1 MRPRYYPP
9 IFSNREWTRR
19 KTRINREWTRMDAN
33 RGDKN
38 DGWEQVTANREW
50 TRRKMRINRE
60 WTRMDANRGDKND
73 GWEQSPSVHH
83 YGTPVPTSPL
93 FAFIRVHSRLIF
105 VFHSHPFAV
114 RKNLCN
120 LRIIHFRGFRLLDL
134 LGLLVVAP
142 WLCVISADAQVLPA
156 PFGLQWGETSSRILS
171 FAERAGSGIQIR
183 SGSAERE
190 TIEVRGPFS
199 NQRYQRLGFTFQAD
213 RLVQVAVYY
222 PALEDSNQ
230 ARELLATLRREL
242 EQSFGPGQLLET
254 GSEKNADG
262 HLETRR
268 VFRWEREGC
277 AIWLISM
284 QVGNTTEDTSPL
296 GEISV
301 VYANLGLGRQLEIE
315 SQASG
320 DR

>member
-1 MRPRYYPP
+1 MDV
-9 IFSNREWTRR
+9 NR
-19 KTRINREWTRMDAN
+19 K
-33 RGDKN
+33 
-38 DGWEQVTANREW
+38 
-50 TRRKMRINRE
+50 
-60 WTRMDANRGDKND
+60 
-73 GWEQSPSVHH
+73 
-83 YGTPVPTSPL
+83 PV
-93 FAFIRVHSRLIF
+93 IRVDSRPVRRSF
-105 VFHSHPFAV
+105 VDHASFASRSAEADPFAV

-120 LRIIHFRGFRLLDL
+120 LRNLRIIDFRGFRLPNL
-134 LGLLVVAP
+134 LGLFSV
-142 WLCVISADAQVLPA
+142 WLCAISADGQVIRA
-156 PFGLQWGETSSRILS
+156 PFGLQWGETSARILL
-171 FAERAGSGIQIR
+171 FAERVGSGIQIR
-183 SGSAERE
+183 SGSSGRE

-199 NQRYQRLGFTFQAD
+199 NQRYHRLGFAFQAD

-222 PALEDSNQ
+222 PAPDDSNQ
-230 ARELLATLRREL
+230 ARELLAALRREL

-268 VFRWEREGC
+268 VFRWEGEGC

-284 QVGNTTEDTSPL
+284 QVGDTTEDTSPL